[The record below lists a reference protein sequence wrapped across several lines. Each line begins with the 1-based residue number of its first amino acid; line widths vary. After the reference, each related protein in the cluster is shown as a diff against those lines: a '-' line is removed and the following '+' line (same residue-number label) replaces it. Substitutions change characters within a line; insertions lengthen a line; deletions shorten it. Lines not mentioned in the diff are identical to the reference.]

1 MGIGIEISEFTA
13 EDIYLR
19 RKEWWK
25 KEDRDIVRS
34 LKVLSQEMVRTSR
47 NDAYDSVYRV
57 LGFVFL

>member
-57 LGFVFL
+57 LDFVFL